1 MSLLIALLAAAS
13 TAAAQP
19 AESQVAQDKPAA
31 EKPAEKKV
39 KMVCAKVET
48 PGARVAKK
56 VCRPATAE
64 ELAEAAGK

>member
-1 MSLLIALLAAAS
+1 MSLLLALLAAAS
-13 TAAAQP
+13 TVAAQP
-19 AESQVAQDKPAA
+19 SEGAPAQDKPAA
-31 EKPAEKKV
+31 EKPAEKK

-56 VCRPATAE
+56 VCRPATEE